1 MGQNNGL
8 KSSTNRRQL
17 LPKPRQVNP
26 RLSAAVGLKRS
37 KTTHYFWIARRRTRR
52 ACKPSVRGQHNEWV
66 ETGL

>member
-37 KTTHYFWIARRRTRR
+37 KTTHYFWIARRRTRPR
-52 ACKPSVRGQHNEWV
+52 ASLVSGDSTMN
-66 ETGL
+66 G